1 MVSLLMHK
9 KNICLSNLHSLGYS
23 CQGKP
28 TGELRD
34 MIEQLSRMRME
45 QNPLRRNTGAGCGSR
60 DYDADSRVGNIP
72 GEDVL
77 PSMFHKAAKAH
88 DVVEKTQGVQRR
100 EKTPQKEGARYDYRA
115 GQVGGRIREELE
127 ERYRSHRDR
136 IGEDTRYQYE
146 DDWRQPRGGSE
157 GYHPIEEPGRYGVER
172 RGHLRDPY
180 DPSDRYGNEDS
191 MYPSQKQYSSE
202 RTKRH
207 TMATSEGTNH

>member
-9 KNICLSNLHSLGYS
+9 KNIRLSNLHSLGYCS
-23 CQGKP
+23 QGKP

-45 QNPLRRNTGAGCGSR
+45 QNPLRRDTGAGCGSR

-77 PSMFHKAAKAH
+77 ASMFHKAAKAH
-88 DVVEKTQGVQRR
+88 NVVEKTQGVQRR

-115 GQVGGRIREELE
+115 GQVGGRIGE
-127 ERYRSHRDR
+127 DR
-136 IGEDTRYQYE
+136 IGEDTGYQYE
-146 DDWRQPRGGSE
+146 DDWIQPRGGSE

-191 MYPSQKQYSSE
+191 MYPSQRQYSSE